1 MRIISGRARGTKLY
15 TLDGENTR
23 PTLDRVKEPLFNIL
37 NFKLKDSVVLD
48 LFAGSG
54 ALGLES
60 ISRGAR
66 QAIFCECNLSAI
78 KIIKKNIEKT
88 KFKEESLVIKGDF
101 EKVLKTLN
109 DNDVKV
115 DIVFLDPPYKT
126 DLVYKA
132 LKCILNTK
140 LLNEGSKIVVET
152 DDIERIK
159 NDIEKIGLMIDD
171 IRKYG
176 RVHLVFINIK

>member
-1 MRIISGRARGTKLY
+1 MRIISGKARGTKLY

-37 NFKLKDSVVLD
+37 NFKLNDSVVLD

-66 QAIFCECNLSAI
+66 KAVFGEYNLSAI
-78 KIIKKNIEKT
+78 RIIQKNIEKT
-88 KFKEESLVIKGDF
+88 KFENESLIIKGDF

-109 DNDVKV
+109 ETNTKF

-132 LKCILNTK
+132 LKCILNMK
-140 LLNEGSKIVVET
+140 LLNDNSIMVIET

-159 NDIEKIGLMIDD
+159 KDIEKLGLIIDD
-171 IRKYG
+171 TRKYG
-176 RVHLVFINIK
+176 RVHLVFINI